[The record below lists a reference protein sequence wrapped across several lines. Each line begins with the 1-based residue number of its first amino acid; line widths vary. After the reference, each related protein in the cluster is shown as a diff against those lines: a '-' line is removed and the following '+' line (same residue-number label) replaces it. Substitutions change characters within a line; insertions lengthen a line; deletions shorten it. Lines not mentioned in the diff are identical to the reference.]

1 MDLRMDKKHV
11 YGAGEGDPS
20 TDAVVGSQVGPTASS
35 FHDHGRSGVD
45 GQAPGCVYA
54 SGEDATQIMEVV
66 KEVRELPRKPT
77 RSARKTSERSES
89 LFLASAM
96 VADATSPM
104 AGLLRTRMRSND
116 EESVAS
122 LPSRSSVASTASKG
136 RKRKIMSTTVPEV
149 CEELARQIRT
159 SSAANVG
166 AELTRHV
173 SQLMLVAT
181 KSFNLKG
188 TDIKALK
195 DAASYVTSAWQNET
209 LKKPGPT
216 HSDIGTAQSVEARLS
231 VLEKS
236 NAALRKELAKMTA
249 CAHECPR
256 CSGLTSEPERTAR
269 KGRSDSARLATLE
282 RRVEEI
288 GPSIIRAIEERFRG
302 RHHSP
307 EAQRGKSHSATRCAT
322 QTTSLPKEQ
331 KNGE

>member
-1 MDLRMDKKHV
+1 
-11 YGAGEGDPS
+11 
-20 TDAVVGSQVGPTASS
+20 
-35 FHDHGRSGVD
+35 
-45 GQAPGCVYA
+45 
-54 SGEDATQIMEVV
+54 
-66 KEVRELPRKPT
+66 
-77 RSARKTSERSES
+77 
-89 LFLASAM
+89 
-96 VADATSPM
+96 
-104 AGLLRTRMRSND
+104 MRSND

-307 EAQRGKSHSATRCAT
+307 EAQRGKSHSATRCTT